1 VLARER
7 AHFVSIREGKSQRIM
22 GMINTKSLLERS
34 RRIELEG
41 LDLGAFEQHPLGAEP
56 LRCLRYM
63 CDVESHTVC
72 YLREMLV
79 TRAHRDPEI
88 TAFLSCWVY
97 EEYWHGEV
105 LGHILAL
112 HGMEESSDMART
124 IRMSRAKLDNVRLLG
139 FALGSAL
146 GEGMIALF
154 MAWGAL
160 NEWTTQAG
168 YARLSK
174 LAHHPVLGDV
184 LGRIMRQEGRHIDF
198 YSSQASH
205 RLESRPVVQ
214 KFVRM
219 TLKTLWAPVGSGL
232 MPGSETAFMSRW
244 LFGGRDGM
252 EAVRRVDR
260 QLSRLPGLEGLH
272 LLERAV
278 SKACAERPASGPRE
292 QFNGF
297 SVTESLDARAA

>member
-1 VLARER
+1 
-7 AHFVSIREGKSQRIM
+7 M
-22 GMINTKSLLERS
+22 GMIDTKSLLERS
-34 RRIELEG
+34 RRIELDG
-41 LDLGAFEQHPLGAEP
+41 LDLGAFERHPLGAEP

-105 LGHILAL
+105 LGHILGL
-112 HGMEESSDMART
+112 HGMGESSDHARALRT
-124 IRMSRAKLDNVRLLG
+124 SRVKRDNARLLG

-146 GEGMIALF
+146 GEGILALF
-154 MAWGAL
+154 MTWGAL

-174 LAHHPVLGDV
+174 LARHPVLAEV

-198 YSSQASH
+198 YSSQASR
-205 RLESRPVVQ
+205 RLESRPMIQ
-214 KFVRM
+214 KFVRVA
-219 TLKTLWAPVGSGL
+219 LKRFWAPVGSGL
-232 MPGSETAFMSRW
+232 MPAPETTFMASF
-244 LFGGRDGM
+244 LFGGQDGM
-252 EAVRRVDR
+252 EAARRVDR
-260 QLSRLPGLEGLH
+260 QLSRLPGLKGLH

-278 SKACAERPASGPRE
+278 TKACSNCSTCGLRE
-292 QFNGF
+292 ELNGF
-297 SVTESLDARAA
+297 SASESLDARVA